1 MSDRDDLILLALL
14 RLLVEEDKWVEQ
26 IEDSK
31 RSRIWSYGFKIEIK
45 NLPVILKL
53 IIMIIV

>member
-14 RLLVEEDKWVEQ
+14 RLLGEEDKRVEQ

-31 RSRIWSYGFKIEIK
+31 RSRIWSYHIGFNIHFIF
-45 NLPVILKL
+45 IL
-53 IIMIIV
+53 

>member
-31 RSRIWSYGFKIEIK
+31 CSRIWSYQWLHILFST
-45 NLPVILKL
+45 PVTSC
-53 IIMIIV
+53 

>member
-1 MSDRDDLILLALL
+1 MSDRDDLILLTLL

-31 RSRIWSYGFKIEIK
+31 RSRIWSYQWLQDRNQKFAGYS
-45 NLPVILKL
+45 
-53 IIMIIV
+53 